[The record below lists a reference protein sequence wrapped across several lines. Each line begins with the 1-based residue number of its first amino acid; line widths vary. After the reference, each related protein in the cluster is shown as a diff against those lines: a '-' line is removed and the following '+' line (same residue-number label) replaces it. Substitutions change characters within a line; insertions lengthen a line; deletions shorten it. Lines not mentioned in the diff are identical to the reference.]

1 MRKFYLKTKM
11 RRCLWVHKNFP
22 VILPEN
28 DGGKWWWWWW
38 CGSTGG
44 ENESREDCMRE

>member
-1 MRKFYLKTKM
+1 MRKFLPQNKDVKVFM
-11 RRCLWVHKNFP
+11 GSQKFL

-44 ENESREDCMRE
+44 ENESREDRMRE